1 LILRRTTDKGAEN
14 ILKIPKFSETN
25 NIPSREA
32 MQKALEDRIGKS
44 LMEKFSRGVVA
55 ICGLGGLG
63 SNIAISLARSGV
75 GKLILVDFDRVDMG
89 NLNRQQYKVS
99 QLGMEK
105 PTALFENLREIAPY
119 VEIEA
124 HCTKLDEANF
134 SSILSSAQV
143 ICEAFDVPEDKS
155 KLANFVLENLRDKV
169 LISSSGMAGIDSAN
183 KIKTRKIA
191 ENFYICGD
199 GVSDVDIHGTLF
211 APRVMLC
218 AAHQSHLALQVIAG
232 QVNLD

>member
-1 LILRRTTDKGAEN
+1 MRRTTDKGAEN

-218 AAHQSHLALQVIAG
+218 AAHQSHLALQVIAS

>member
-1 LILRRTTDKGAEN
+1 MRRTTDKGAEN
-14 ILKIPKFSETN
+14 ISKIPKFSETN

-32 MQKALEDRIGKS
+32 MQKALEDIIGKS
-44 LMEKFSRGVVA
+44 LTEKFSRGVVA
-55 ICGLGGLG
+55 VCGLGGLG

-119 VEIEA
+119 VEIEV
-124 HCTKLDEANF
+124 HCTKLDDANF

-143 ICEAFDVPEDKS
+143 ICEAFDVPKDKS

>member
-1 LILRRTTDKGAEN
+1 MRRTTDKGAEN

-89 NLNRQQYKVS
+89 NLNRQQYKAS

>member
-1 LILRRTTDKGAEN
+1 MRRTTDKGAEN

-44 LMEKFSRGVVA
+44 LTEKFSRGVVA
-55 ICGLGGLG
+55 VCGLGGLG

-169 LISSSGMAGIDSAN
+169 LISSSGLAGIDSAN
-183 KIKTRKIA
+183 KIKTRTIA

-199 GVSDVDIHGTLF
+199 GISDVDIHGTLF

-218 AAHQSHLALQVIAG
+218 AAHQSHLALQVLAG
-232 QVNLD
+232 QVNLN

>member
-1 LILRRTTDKGAEN
+1 MRRTTDKGAEN

-155 KLANFVLENLRDKV
+155 KLANFVLENPRDKV

>member
-1 LILRRTTDKGAEN
+1 MRRTTDKGAEN

-55 ICGLGGLG
+55 VCGLGGLG

-75 GKLILVDFDRVDMG
+75 GKLILVVFDRVDVG
-89 NLNRQQYKVS
+89 NLNKQQYKVS

-124 HCTKLDEANF
+124 HCTKLGEANF

>member
-1 LILRRTTDKGAEN
+1 MRRTIDKGAEN
-14 ILKIPKFSETN
+14 ISKIPKCSETN

-32 MQKALEDRIGKS
+32 MQKALEDRIGKF
-44 LMEKFSRGVVA
+44 LTEKFSRGVVA
-55 ICGLGGLG
+55 VCGLGGLG

-124 HCTKLDEANF
+124 HCTKLDETNF

>member
-1 LILRRTTDKGAEN
+1 MRRTTDKGAEN

-75 GKLILVDFDRVDMG
+75 GKLILVDIDRVDMG
-89 NLNRQQYKVS
+89 NLNRQQYQVS
-99 QLGMEK
+99 QLGREK

>member
-1 LILRRTTDKGAEN
+1 MRRTTDKGAEN
-14 ILKIPKFSETN
+14 ISKIPKFSETN

-32 MQKALEDRIGKS
+32 MQKALEDRFGKS
-44 LMEKFSRGVVA
+44 LTEKFSRGVVA
-55 ICGLGGLG
+55 VCGLGGLG
-63 SNIAISLARSGV
+63 SNIAISLARSGI

-89 NLNRQQYKVS
+89 NLNRQQYKVL

-105 PTALFENLREIAPY
+105 PTALSENLREIAPY

-124 HCTKLDEANF
+124 HCTKLDEDNF

>member
-1 LILRRTTDKGAEN
+1 MRRTTDKGAEN

-199 GVSDVDIHGTLF
+199 GISDVDIHGTLF

>member
-1 LILRRTTDKGAEN
+1 MRRTTDKGAEN

-105 PTALFENLREIAPY
+105 PTALLENIREIAPY

-124 HCTKLDEANF
+124 RCTKLDEVNF

-155 KLANFVLENLRDKV
+155 KLANLVLENLCDKV

-199 GVSDVDIHGTLF
+199 GVSDVDIHETLF

>member
-1 LILRRTTDKGAEN
+1 MGGTTKK
-14 ILKIPKFSETN
+14 ILKNLPKISDIAEKYD
-25 NIPSREA
+25 IPSREE
-32 MQKALEDRIGKS
+32 MSKALESRIGKV
-44 LMEKFSRGVVA
+44 LAEKFAGAVVA
-55 ICGLGGLG
+55 VCGLGGLG

-124 HCTKLDEANF
+124 HCAKLDEANF
-134 SSILSSAQV
+134 SS
-143 ICEAFDVPEDKS
+143 DVPKDKS

>member
-1 LILRRTTDKGAEN
+1 MRRTTDKGAEN

-199 GVSDVDIHGTLF
+199 GVSDVDIYGTLF

>member
-1 LILRRTTDKGAEN
+1 
-14 ILKIPKFSETN
+14 
-25 NIPSREA
+25 
-32 MQKALEDRIGKS
+32 
-44 LMEKFSRGVVA
+44 
-55 ICGLGGLG
+55 
-63 SNIAISLARSGV
+63 
-75 GKLILVDFDRVDMG
+75 
-89 NLNRQQYKVS
+89 
-99 QLGMEK
+99 MEK

-124 HCTKLDEANF
+124 HCTKLGEANF

-191 ENFYICGD
+191 ENFLHLWRRRKRCRYSRNF
-199 GVSDVDIHGTLF
+199 V
-211 APRVMLC
+211 C
-218 AAHQSHLALQVIAG
+218 AEGYVVCSSPKPSGIAG
-232 QVNLD
+232 DCRSGQFRLKSDNLQKLMQR

>member
-1 LILRRTTDKGAEN
+1 MGGTTKK
-14 ILKIPKFSETN
+14 ILKNLPKISDIAEKYD
-25 NIPSREA
+25 IPSREE
-32 MQKALEDRIGKS
+32 MSKALESRIGKV
-44 LMEKFSRGVVA
+44 LAEKFAGAVVA
-55 ICGLGGLG
+55 VCGLGGLG
-63 SNIAISLARSGV
+63 SNIAISLTRSGV

-124 HCTKLDEANF
+124 HCAKLDEANF

-143 ICEAFDVPEDKS
+143 ICEAFDVPKDKS